1 MIRKIFMQRGL
12 LLLMSMLA
20 VLALTVTP
28 APAASTWQPVG
39 STDFTGVYQAGAG
52 ESLFVYNGAPYLA
65 YEDADDR
72 AAVMEYTGGSW
83 QLVGGAPA
91 SSGMAASDSLFV
103 YDGTP
108 YVLCNDIKGGL
119 TVMEYTGTGATGWQP
134 VGSPDF
140 ANELD
145 DPFLALPSLYNDNGQ
160 YVDNGWG
167 QSLFVYDGI
176 PYVAYQDRANGD
188 KATVMEYTGSGA
200 TGWQPVGSPGFSSNY
215 TRSESLFVYNG
226 TPYVAYDDYYNGIGN
241 GPRFDFNIC
250 KTTVMEYTGSGATGW
265 QPVGS
270 PDFSSGL
277 SSSDSLYV
285 SNGTPYLAYSDRSNG
300 AVATVMEYTGG
311 SWQTVGGA
319 VDSVGTA
326 NGETIF
332 SFPGTSLLV
341 FNSTPYVAFTDVANG
356 EATVMEYTGG
366 SWQTVG
372 GASSSSGQA
381 YDESLSVSNGTLYVA
396 YESNGAT
403 VMEYTG
409 ATLASSIEPA
419 IQVNINGSPLPM
431 AVPPTIVNGRVMVP
445 LRAIFEAL
453 GATVQWNPVDQSIVA
468 TKGNTAIR
476 LQIGSTAAFNNGVQ
490 VTLDAAPQ
498 IEGGRTLVPVR
509 FVGEA
514 LGAEVTWDGTNRQ
527 VNIVTA
533 GP

>member
-1 MIRKIFMQRGL
+1 MTRKIFMQSGL

-28 APAASTWQPVG
+28 ASAVSTWQPVG
-39 STDFTGVYQAGAG
+39 SPDFTGVYQSGAG

-119 TVMEYTGTGATGWQP
+119 TVMEYTGATGWQP

-145 DPFLALPSLYNDNGQ
+145 DPFSVSSLYNDNGQ
-160 YVDNGWG
+160 YVDNGSG

-188 KATVMEYTGSGA
+188 KATVMEYTG
-200 TGWQPVGSPGFSSNY
+200 T
-215 TRSESLFVYNG
+215 
-226 TPYVAYDDYYNGIGN
+226 
-241 GPRFDFNIC
+241 
-250 KTTVMEYTGSGATGW
+250 GATGW

-285 SNGTPYLAYSDRSNG
+285 SNGTPYVAYRDRSNSD
-300 AVATVMEYTGG
+300 VATVMEYTGG

-319 VDSVGTA
+319 SA
-326 NGETIF
+326 
-332 SFPGTSLLV
+332 
-341 FNSTPYVAFTDVANG
+341 
-356 EATVMEYTGG
+356 
-366 SWQTVG
+366 
-372 GASSSSGQA
+372 SSGQA

-396 YESNGAT
+396 YESDGAT

-431 AVPPTIVNGRVMVP
+431 AVPPNNVNGRVMVP

-453 GATVQWNPVDQSIVA
+453 GATVQWNPVDQGIVA
-468 TKGNTAIR
+468 TKGNTTIR

>member
-119 TVMEYTGTGATGWQP
+119 TVMEYTGATGWQP

-145 DPFLALPSLYNDNGQ
+145 DPFSVSSLYNDNGQ
-160 YVDNGWG
+160 YVDNGSG

-250 KTTVMEYTGSGATGW
+250 KATVMEYTGTGATGW

-285 SNGTPYLAYSDRSNG
+285 SNGTPYVAYRDRSNSD
-300 AVATVMEYTGG
+300 VATVMEYTGG

-319 VDSVGTA
+319 SA
-326 NGETIF
+326 
-332 SFPGTSLLV
+332 
-341 FNSTPYVAFTDVANG
+341 
-356 EATVMEYTGG
+356 
-366 SWQTVG
+366 
-372 GASSSSGQA
+372 SSGQA

-396 YESNGAT
+396 YESDGAT